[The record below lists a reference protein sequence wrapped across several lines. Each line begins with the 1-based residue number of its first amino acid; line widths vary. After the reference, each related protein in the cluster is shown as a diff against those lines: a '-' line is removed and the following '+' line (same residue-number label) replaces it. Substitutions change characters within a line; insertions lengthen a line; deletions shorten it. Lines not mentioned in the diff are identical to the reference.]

1 MKKKSLII
9 GMAALIFPMTMSAQY
24 TIYPIPHQ
32 QTAGTGTVSFTS
44 SVNVVC
50 EEGIDTYTKQRIEQ
64 VFSDHGI
71 TTQFSS
77 EASAT
82 ESNVFVGVK
91 GGTGL
96 ANTKAAELGLST
108 TVLSQDGKFD
118 RHILSLSDAGSG
130 RAQLVVLGENA
141 DAAFY
146 AFASLEQ
153 IFDAGTSGLQ
163 AVTINDYADLKERG
177 IIEGFYGLPYSLDVR
192 KDLMRY
198 MMRYK
203 MNTYVYGP
211 KCDDYHSNHWK
222 DPYPTSITAQQEAW
236 GYMTQDKMKQLCDVA
251 HQTKV
256 NFVWAIHPGNALM
269 NSSTVVTDV
278 MKKFE
283 SMYGL
288 GVRQFAVFCDDV
300 SVPSDDAGMKT
311 TADRITALQQ
321 AIEKKWNVVGANPLD
336 TVKALRF
343 TPQIYCRGF
352 AGSEDQFNRFFQ
364 ALSTMPANV
373 TVYYTGGGVWS
384 IPNDG
389 DLNTVQNQF
398 GRQVI
403 WWWNYPCNDNG
414 TGPSEIYP
422 LDMKSNF
429 VDMPNV
435 GGGSLPSEIT
445 ASKQGIICNPMA
457 QGEVSKT
464 AVFSAGDFG
473 WNNKAFDNMNSWE
486 ASIKSLFPGNEQ
498 ATAAYRFLAP
508 YLSKND
514 PASLNTLI
522 SNYKTQKN
530 PADLISLMDN
540 IVKQCDVL
548 SSMETSTKDNERLM
562 WNDIKPWVRRLHD
575 MAQLTKDYLQ
585 TNAKEDIST
594 RWTEYMAESKQS
606 GTLATNDD
614 YMVERLSGF
623 GGSSISTEPR
633 LTHASYRYLTPFASE
648 YLKKN
653 SANDLFAKE
662 TNTKATLFTN
672 VEGARATISSGT
684 TFSLN
689 MPKTLSIPSGGYIG
703 LELPAPTRLAD
714 VTVDNTLLSNA
725 AFHVLLSNDGKA
737 WNRFTGN
744 DEEVPEYVHYLAV
757 KNVSDANQSL
767 RIRTTTIKLTAAK
780 AAEIEEA
787 TAPTE
792 SYWSGHSANL
802 MADGNYNTYVCINRN
817 QAVNDAY
824 TVKLKEAQN
833 IQSVRIC
840 MGTTNGDYASKA
852 NVQISANGTSWT
864 NLRVAGTKSTAYG
877 IDLPQNTVVGT
888 ETQFGTDIIATD
900 FIPADAS
907 GRPTTAKAQYVR
919 LLVTGIDGAKWL
931 RLHEIEVNGASINT
945 ESATQDAN
953 GIAIGTA
960 NDGDGTT
967 STDSYKLATT
977 AGGSLFY
984 NLLNHQYVDGL
995 TLFCDPE
1002 TVGNVKFL
1010 ATLDGAEW
1018 SEVEHTIDGGIINVA
1033 LGADFKAAKAVKIQ
1047 WTGKTTP
1054 AIYEIVEKAS
1064 ATDEQ
1069 PTVTRIGSVIAD
1081 PNNNGAPIV
1090 TLHNGILTAQAAEGI
1105 SSVEAFTIDGRKVY
1119 GVLLGGQKQAT
1130 LPFISAQNGA
1140 VIIVKAT
1147 LTNGIS
1153 QSFKVKM

>member
-1 MKKKSLII
+1 
-9 GMAALIFPMTMSAQY
+9 MAALIFPMTMSAQY

-32 QTAGTGTVSFTS
+32 QTAGTGTVSFTK

-50 EEGIDTYTKQRIEQ
+50 EDNIDTYTKQRIEQ
-64 VFSDHGI
+64 VFTDHNL
-71 TTQFSS
+71 TVNFTSVASS
-77 EASAT
+77 T
-82 ESNVFVGVK
+82 ESNVYVGVK
-91 GGTGL
+91 GSNGI

-108 TVLSQDGKFD
+108 NVLTQEGKFD
-118 RHILSLSDAGSG
+118 RHLLSLTDAGEG
-130 RAQLVVLGENA
+130 RAQLVVLGENS

-153 IFDAGTSGLQ
+153 IFDNGTDNLK

-269 NSSTVVTDV
+269 NSTSVISDI

-283 SMYGL
+283 SMYSL

-300 SVPSDDAGMKT
+300 NIPNDDAGMKT

-321 AIEKKWNVVGANPLD
+321 SIEKKWNIAGANPLD

-384 IPNDG
+384 IPNDA

-422 LDMKSNF
+422 LDMNSNF

-473 WNNKAFDNMNSWE
+473 WNNKGFNNMNSWE

-498 ATAAYRFLAP
+498 AIEAYRFLAP

-522 SNYKTQKN
+522 NSYKSKKD
-530 PADLISLMDN
+530 PAELIALMEN
-540 IVKQCDVL
+540 ITKYCDVL
-548 SSMETSTKDNERLM
+548 SNMETSSKDNERLM
-562 WNDIKPWVRRLHD
+562 YNDIKPWVRRLHD
-575 MAQLTKDYLQ
+575 MAQLTKEYLQ

-594 RWTEYMAESKQS
+594 RWTEYMAESKKS
-606 GTLATNDD
+606 ATLATDDD
-614 YMVERLSGF
+614 YMVQRLSGF
-623 GGSSISTEPR
+623 GGSEISTEPR

-653 SANDLFAKE
+653 SANDLFSKDANVKTE
-662 TNTKATLFTN
+662 LFSN
-672 VEGARATISSGT
+672 VEGAKATISSGT
-684 TFSLN
+684 SVTLN
-689 MPKTLSIPSGGYIG
+689 MSKAMNIPSGGYIG
-703 LELPAPTRLAD
+703 IELPAPKR
-714 VTVDNTLLSNA
+714 VTGLTVAETVLSDND
-725 AFHVLLSNDGKA
+725 FQVLLSNDGKS
-737 WNRFTGN
+737 WSHFTGKA
-744 DEEVPEYVHYLAV
+744 EELPEYVHYLVV
-757 KNVSDANQSL
+757 KNVADGERSL
-767 RIRTTTIKLTAAK
+767 RIRTNTLKLTLAT
-780 AAEIEEA
+780 AAEVESA
-787 TAPTE
+787 TAPTD

-802 MADGNYNTYVCINRN
+802 MADGKYNTYVCINRN

-824 TVKLKEAQN
+824 TITLKEAQTIKN
-833 IQSVRIC
+833 VRIC
-840 MGTTNGDYASKA
+840 MGTTNGDYAEKA
-852 NVQISANGTSWT
+852 NVQVSSNGTTWT

-877 IDLPQNTVVGT
+877 IDLPQNTIVGT
-888 ETQFGTDIIATD
+888 ESQFGTDIIATD
-900 FIPADAS
+900 FIPANAS
-907 GRPTTAKAQYVR
+907 GVPTTVKAKYVR
-919 LLVTGIDGAKWL
+919 LLVTGVSGSKWL
-931 RLHEIEVNGASINT
+931 RLHEIEVNGEAINT
-945 ESATQDAN
+945 EAATQDAN
-953 GIAIGTA
+953 GIAINAA

-967 STDSYKLATT
+967 STQSYKLATT
-977 AGGSLFY
+977 SGGSVFY
-984 NLLNHQYVDGL
+984 NLLNNHYVNGL

-1002 TVGNVKFL
+1002 TVENIKFFT
-1010 ATLDGAEW
+1010 TLDGTEW
-1018 SEVEHTIDGGIINVA
+1018 TEANFTVDGGIVKVNVNEA
-1033 LGADFKAAKAVKIQ
+1033 NKATKAVKIQ
-1047 WTGKTTP
+1047 WTGKIVP
-1054 AIYEIVEKAS
+1054 AIYEIVENAIEG
-1064 ATDEQ
+1064 DEH
-1069 PTVTRIGSVIAD
+1069 PNVTRIGNIIAND
-1081 PNNNGAPIV
+1081 NNTNTPIISMEDGKLV
-1090 TLHNGILTAQAAEGI
+1090 AKSAAGINT
-1105 SSVEAFTIDGRKVY
+1105 VEAFTLDGRKIYSVSLN
-1119 GVLLGGQKQAT
+1119 GAKQAT
-1130 LPFISAQNGA
+1130 LPITSTANGI
-1140 VIIVKAT
+1140 IIVKAT
-1147 LTNGIS
+1147 LTTGAS
-1153 QSFKVKM
+1153 QSFKITK

>member
-32 QTAGTGTVSFTS
+32 QTAGTGTVNFTS

-50 EEGIDTYTKQRIEQ
+50 EDNIDTYTKQRIEQ
-64 VFSDHGI
+64 VFADQNI
-71 TTQFSS
+71 TTHFSA
-77 EASAT
+77 EASTT

-91 GGTGL
+91 GGDGL
-96 ANTKAAELGLST
+96 ANKKADELGLST
-108 TVLSQDGKFD
+108 AVLSQDGKFD
-118 RHILSLSDAGSG
+118 RHILSLTDAGNG

-153 IFDAGTSGLQ
+153 IFNTGTENLTT
-163 AVTINDYADLKERG
+163 VTINDYADLKERG
-177 IIEGFYGLPYSLDVR
+177 IIEGFYGLPYPNDVR

-236 GYMTQDKMKQLCDVA
+236 GYMTQEKMKQLCDVA

-269 NSSTVVTDV
+269 NSSTIVNDV

-300 SVPSDDAGMKT
+300 SVPNDDAGMKT

-321 AIEKKWNVVGANPLD
+321 AIENKWNIAGASPLD

-343 TPQIYCRGF
+343 TPQIYCRSF
-352 AGSEDQFNRFFQ
+352 AGSEDQFNRFFK

-422 LDMKSNF
+422 LDMNSNF

-435 GGGSLPSEIT
+435 ANGSLPAEIT

-473 WNNKAFDNMNSWE
+473 WNNRAFNNMNSWE
-486 ASIKSLFPGNEQ
+486 ASIKSLFPGNAE
-498 ATAAYRFLAP
+498 ATEAYRFLAP

-514 PASLNTLI
+514 PTSLNTLI
-522 SNYKTQKN
+522 NNYKNKKD
-530 PADLISLMDN
+530 PAELCALMNN
-540 IVKQCDVL
+540 IMKYCNVL
-548 SSMETSTKDNERLM
+548 SNMENSTKDNERLM

-575 MAQLTKDYLQ
+575 MAQLTNDYLQ
-585 TNAKEDIST
+585 TNAKEDVGT
-594 RWTEYMAESKQS
+594 RWTEYMAESKKTS
-606 GTLATNDD
+606 TLETNDD
-614 YMVERLSGF
+614 YMVQRLSGF

-633 LTHASYRYLTPFASE
+633 LTHASYRYLTPFVSD
-648 YLKKN
+648 YLKNN
-653 SANDLFAKE
+653 SVNDLFNKE
-662 TNTKATLFTN
+662 TNTKAVLFTN
-672 VEGARATISSGT
+672 VEGAKATITSGNS
-684 TFSLN
+684 FALN
-689 MPKTLSIPSGGYIG
+689 MPKTLDIPKDGYIG
-703 LELPAPTRLAD
+703 LELPSSTRLSD
-714 VTVDNTLLSNA
+714 VTVDETLLANT
-725 AFHVLLSNDGKA
+725 AFHILFSNDGKA
-737 WNRFTGN
+737 WTRFTGN
-744 DEEVPEYVHYLAV
+744 TEDIPEYVHYMAV
-757 KNVSDANQSL
+757 KNVTDAAQPL
-767 RIRTTTIKLTAAK
+767 RIRATTIKLTAAK

-787 TAPTE
+787 TAPTD
-792 SYWSGHSANL
+792 SYWSGHTANL
-802 MADGNYNTYVCINRN
+802 MADGNYNTYTCINRN

-824 TVKLKEAQN
+824 TVKLKEAQT
-833 IQSVRIC
+833 IKHVRIC

-852 NVQISANGTSWT
+852 NVQISSNGTSWT

-888 ETQFGTDIIATD
+888 ESQFGTNIIATD
-900 FIPADAS
+900 FIPADNS
-907 GRPTTAKAQYVR
+907 GRPVTAKAQYVR
-919 LLVTGIDGAKWL
+919 LLVTGINGSKWL
-931 RLHEIEVNGASINT
+931 RLHEIEVNGSAINT
-945 ESATQDAN
+945 EAATQDAN
-953 GIAIGTA
+953 GIAIYTT

-967 STDSYKLATT
+967 STSSYMLATT
-977 AGGSLFY
+977 IGGSLFY
-984 NLLNHQYVDGL
+984 NLLNHQYVEGI

-1002 TVGNVKFL
+1002 TVSNVKFL
-1010 ATLDGAEW
+1010 ATLDGNEW
-1018 SEVEHTIDGGIINVA
+1018 NEVEHSTENGIINVI
-1033 LGADFKAAKAVKIQ
+1033 LGDDFKAAKAIKIQ
-1047 WTGKTTP
+1047 WTGKTVP
-1054 AIYEIVEKAS
+1054 AIYEIVEKNN
-1064 ATDEQ
+1064 ATDEL
-1069 PTVTRIGSVIAD
+1069 PTVTRINTVTAD
-1081 PNNNGAPIV
+1081 SNNNDTPII
-1090 TLHNGILTAQAAEGI
+1090 TLKNGKLIAQAAEGI
-1105 SSVEAFTIDGRKVY
+1105 NTVEAFTLNGQLIY
-1119 GVLLGGQKQAT
+1119 NSSFGGAKQAT
-1130 LPFISAQNGA
+1130 LPITTEP

-1147 LTNGIS
+1147 LANGTT
-1153 QSFKVKM
+1153 QSFKVKK